1 MATYAQLLILYI
13 LIMSFIPSPPP
24 FQVWAAL
31 PPGHPS
37 GGSLCDLVVLPSRE
51 VQPRPIG
58 VDEAGAAAL
67 PYSGL
72 LALHALR
79 RQCGVRMGETPAV
92 PTGFEQGG
100 RCVCVCVRA
109 RNLVEIG
116 PFG

>member
-1 MATYAQLLILYI
+1 M
-13 LIMSFIPSPPP
+13 
-24 FQVWAAL
+24 WAAL

-92 PTGFEQGG
+92 PVGLEQGG
-100 RCVCVCVRA
+100 RRIYRSPRPFFSVIPGA
-109 RNLVEIG
+109 RHSACNIPTWPLSGGRG
-116 PFG
+116 PL